1 MGFLI
6 AIDGVDS
13 SGKQTQ
19 TQMLYDRLK
28 ADGRQTKLISFPA
41 YDNPSS
47 TLVKMY
53 LEGKFGTNPGDV
65 NAYVASSLFALDR
78 FATYKTDWGKDY
90 DDNTIILADRYVSSN
105 MIHQA
110 SKILDTAKKEEC
122 LDWIYNY
129 EYNICSLPKPDIT
142 IFLDMPVFWAK
153 KLMENRAN
161 KIDGTKTLDI
171 HERNTDYLQKS
182 YDNAVFVAKKY
193 NWETVKCAND
203 NGVRTQEDIHNE
215 IYDLVIKRLGEI
227 E

>member
-19 TQMLYDRLK
+19 TQMLCKRLK
-28 ADGRQTKLISFPA
+28 EDKLPVRLVSFPV

-53 LEGKFGTNPGDV
+53 LEGKFGTDPGDV

-78 FATYKTDWGKDY
+78 FATYKTDWGRDY
-90 DDNTIILADRYVSSN
+90 EQNTIIVADRYVSSN

-110 SKILDTAKKEEC
+110 SKISDISKKEEC
-122 LDWIYNY
+122 LDWIYDY
-129 EYNICSLPKPDIT
+129 EYNICSLPKPDVT
-142 IFLDMPVFWAK
+142 VFLDMPVYRAK
-153 KLMENRAN
+153 ELMQNRAN
-161 KIDGTKTLDI
+161 KIDGTDVLDI

-182 YDNAVFVAKKY
+182 YDNAVFVAEKY
-193 NWETVKCAND
+193 NWTRIKCAND
-203 NGVRTQEDIHNE
+203 EGVRTPQSIHNE
-215 IYDLVIKRLGEI
+215 IYETVKKQLGDF
-227 E
+227 